1 MKLNKK
7 IFTALLLAMGLLFH
21 QISPGLFMGMRFDF
35 LLIFMFIAMLLDDS
49 LENILIVGILGGILS
64 AITTTSPGGQIANM
78 VDKIITSFFIYFM
91 LKGIKNR
98 NSRLTIG
105 LLGAIGTIVSGSIF
119 LSISVY
125 ILGVDLDLMKLI
137 GMVVIPTAII
147 NGFGTVFLYGI
158 VTKTMGMLK
167 IN

>member
-1 MKLNKK
+1 
-7 IFTALLLAMGLLFH
+7 
-21 QISPGLFMGMRFDF
+21 
-35 LLIFMFIAMLLDDS
+35 
-49 LENILIVGILGGILS
+49 
-64 AITTTSPGGQIANM
+64 M

-137 GMVVIPTAII
+137 GVVVIPTAII

-158 VTKTMGMLK
+158 VTKTMGILK